1 MKYLKGIA
9 ISLFLVS
16 SASVLAQNN
25 CIGLNGC
32 EKKACEV
39 NQELLTA

>member
-1 MKYLKGIA
+1 MKYLRGIA
-9 ISLFLVS
+9 ISLLLVS

-25 CIGLNGC
+25 SMNLNGC

-39 NQELLTA
+39 N